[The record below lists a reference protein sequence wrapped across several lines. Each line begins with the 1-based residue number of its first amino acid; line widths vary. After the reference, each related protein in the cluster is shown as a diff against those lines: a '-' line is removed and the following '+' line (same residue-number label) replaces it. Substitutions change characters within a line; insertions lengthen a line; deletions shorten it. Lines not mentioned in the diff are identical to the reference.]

1 MLQSNVRDASR
12 EMGDLIPTWWECKS
26 LQSFCKAV
34 CTMNHN
40 IVNTL
45 TFGLLAS
52 LCLKTTL
59 YAHSPSVY

>member
-1 MLQSNVRDASR
+1 MLRSNVRDSSR
-12 EMGDLIPTWWECKS
+12 EMDDLIPTWWKYKS
-26 LQSFCKAV
+26 LQPFCKAV

-45 TFGLLAS
+45 TFGLLTS